1 MLIRTAAV
9 LAALVLVT
17 VTPIMAADTGA
28 AAAGAAALKKGDRI
42 VFLGDSITAG
52 GGGATGYITFIKSAL
67 EANAKDLGV
76 KTVNAGISGNKVPD
90 LQRRLEKDVLSKD
103 PTIVFI
109 YIGINDVWHW
119 KKQANGG
126 MTGGTPKD
134 AYEAGLKDIIGKIK
148 EAGARVI
155 LCTPSTIGEKAD
167 GSNERDPMLEEYS
180 TISRGVAKDCGVELL
195 DLRKAFIDYE
205 KANNKDNQPK
215 GILTGD
221 GVHLNKEGNKL
232 VAEAM
237 LKVLGVG
244 GLSLKKG
251 DRIVFLGDSITAAGV
266 GPDGYI
272 TLIKNVLD
280 ANAKDLGVETIGAGI
295 SGNKVPDLQRRL
307 ERDVLGKNP
316 TIVFIYIGI
325 NDVWHWK
332 KQANGGMTGGTPKD
346 AYEAGL
352 KDIIGKIKEAGARV
366 ILCTPSTIGEKADGS
381 NERDPMLEEYAGISR
396 NVAKDCGVQLL
407 DLRQIFIDYEKANNK
422 GNQPK
427 GILTSDSVHLNKQG
441 NELVAEAMLKA
452 LGVAPA
458 PIAAEKK

>member
-9 LAALVLVT
+9 LAALVLTT
-17 VTPIMAADTGA
+17 VTPIMAADTG

-76 KTVNAGISGNKVPD
+76 KTLNAGISGNKVPD

-119 KKQANGG
+119 KKQADGS
-126 MTGGTPKD
+126 MAGGTPKD

-155 LCTPSTIGEKAD
+155 LCTPGTIGEKAD
-167 GSNERDPMLEEYS
+167 GSNERDPMLEEYAA
-180 TISRGVAKDCGVELL
+180 ISRGVAKDYGVELL

-205 KANNKDNQPK
+205 KANNKGNQPN

-244 GLSLKKG
+244 PSLKKG

-307 ERDVLGKNP
+307 ERDVLGKSP

-346 AYEAGL
+346 KYEAGL
-352 KDIIGKIKEAGARV
+352 KEILGKMKAAGAKAV
-366 ILCTPSTIGEKADGS
+366 LCTPTVIGEKADGS
-381 NERDPMLEEYAGISR
+381 NERDPMLEEYAAISR
-396 NVAKDCGVQLL
+396 AVAKDCGVQLL

-422 GNQPK
+422 GNQPN
-427 GILTSDSVHLNKQG
+427 GILTGDGVHLNKEG
-441 NELVAEAMLKA
+441 NKLVAEAMLKA